1 MAEATALTD
10 APALRSERMCDFQS
24 MAPFLQDPVGGCQ
37 QDSVTGLCDHGGMKT
52 VGERVKA
59 EREAQ
64 GITRGA
70 LSQMTGVGYSTLA
83 ELENGRMQTTTKL
96 RVIAEA
102 LGVSLQYLETGE
114 GPRTG
119 PASQPVGLDVAKL
132 TDLLATVEAA
142 TEKAGVRLP
151 PRVKARLVASLYADR
166 EASAAA
172 SAQAVQAALV
182 SILATMETTNEP
194 DAAR

>member
-1 MAEATALTD
+1 MRVPVHA
-10 APALRSERMCDFQS
+10 S
-24 MAPFLQDPVGGCQ
+24 FLQDSVGACQ
-37 QDSVTGLCDHGGMKT
+37 QDSVTGIRDHGHMST
-52 VGERVKA
+52 VGERVRK
-59 EREAQ
+59 EREAR

-102 LGVSLQYLETGE
+102 LGVSLSYLETGRGSRE
-114 GPRTG
+114 GEP
-119 PASQPVGLDVAKL
+119 SQPVGLDIAKL
-132 TDLLATVEAA
+132 TDLLETVEAA
-142 TEKAGVRLP
+142 AEKAGVRLP
-151 PRVKARLVASLYADR
+151 PRVKARLVASLYGDK

-182 SILATMETTNEP
+182 SILATMETANEP
-194 DAAR
+194 NAPR